1 VADDQ
6 AGDEPAVRAMEC
18 EALANVRAV
27 LQLCAGGKLRC
38 SEKTRLPAAATVAA
52 VSQVLVAGDFYPE
65 EPVSAFAWPLLV
77 QAGGLAELAGARL
90 QLTARGRAALG
101 GQPAES
107 IAGLWRRWVSHGVID
122 EFSRIDAIKGQRTG
136 KALSAVKPRRQ
147 VVARALAS
155 CCPLGE
161 WVEVDELFAVMWG
174 EGLNPR
180 VARSERALWRLYI
193 CDAQY
198 GSLGYEGFHDWPLL
212 EGRYTLA
219 VLFEYA
225 ATLGLVDVEYTDP
238 VDAREDFRG
247 NWGADDLDYLSRYDG
262 LRAVRLTALG
272 AYVLGLAD
280 RYQPAEHG
288 VAAGSL
294 RVLPNRDLVVTG
306 ELAPAEQLLLS
317 AYAEQTSDR
326 VWTLQAGT
334 LLAAIESGRQVQEL
348 TEFLS
353 AANGGELP
361 AAVTTLITD
370 VTSRARQLS
379 DRGVC
384 RVVECA
390 DAALATL
397 IARDRAAGAACTQL
411 GERHLVIPANTEPDF
426 RKALRRLGYI
436 LPAEA
441 QA

>member
-1 VADDQ
+1 
-6 AGDEPAVRAMEC
+6 MEC

-52 VSQVLVAGDFYPE
+52 VSQVLVAGDFYPV

-77 QAGGLAELAGARL
+77 QAGGLADLAGGRL

-101 GQPAES
+101 RQPGES

-122 EFSRIDAIKGQRTG
+122 EFSRINAIKGQR
-136 KALSAVKPRRQ
+136 ASNVLSAVKPRRQ
-147 VVARALAS
+147 VVARALAA
-155 CCPLGE
+155 CPPGA
-161 WVEVDELFAVMWG
+161 WVEVDELFDAMRG

-193 CDAQY
+193 CDPQY
-198 GSLGYEGFHDWPLL
+198 GSLGDGGVHTWTML

-219 VLFEYA
+219 VIFEYA
-225 ATLGLVDVEYTDP
+225 ATLGLVDVEYTEP
-238 VDAREDFRG
+238 FEARDDYRD

-272 AYVLGLAD
+272 AYALGLAD
-280 RYQPAEHG
+280 RYEPAASGG
-288 VAAGSL
+288 VAGSL
-294 RVLPNRDLVVTG
+294 RVLPNRDIVATG
-306 ELAPAEQLLLS
+306 DLAPADRMLLS
-317 AYAEQTSDR
+317 AYAEQTAER

-334 LLAAIESGRQVQEL
+334 LLAAVESGRRVQEL
-348 TEFLS
+348 TEYLR
-353 AANGGELP
+353 AASGRDLP
-361 AAVTTLITD
+361 AAVTTLVAD
-370 VTSRARQLS
+370 VTSRTRQLS

-397 IARDRAAGAACTQL
+397 IARDRAAGTACTQL
-411 GERHLVIPANTEPDF
+411 GERHLAVPAGAEPDF
-426 RKALRRLGYI
+426 RKALRRLGYV

-441 QA
+441 AGVTPAS